1 MTHSER
7 GAVLVT
13 GAAGFIGS
21 HLCEALRAQGRWVIG
36 IDNFHPFYDESLKR
50 ANVAAAGLGGPDAP
64 LLELDV
70 CDQTAVGAALL
81 KYRPESIIHLAARA
95 GVRPSIEEPVG
106 YAHTNITGTA
116 VMLDAAAR
124 AGCARFVHASS
135 SSVYGNCPSA
145 PFRED
150 MDVSEPISPY
160 AATKRANELQA
171 FTHHR
176 LTGMPVACLRFFTVY
191 GPRQRPDLAI
201 GQFMRAAAEGRPI
214 RMFGDGSTSRDFTYV
229 GDVIAG
235 IMAALDRIDTHGF
248 RIWNLG
254 SDRPVRLSEL
264 IERIGRTVGGPLR
277 VERLPPQS
285 GDVERTWADLSRA
298 KAELGYAPSTGLD
311 EGLERQW
318 ASMRFGSPVKA

>member
-21 HLCEALRAQGRWVIG
+21 HLCEALRAQGRPVIG
-36 IDNFHPFYDESLKR
+36 IDNFHAFYDPSVKR
-50 ANVAAAGLGGPDAP
+50 ANAAAAGLGGADAP

-70 CDQTAVGAALL
+70 CDESAMRAAFDE
-81 KYRPESIIHLAARA
+81 YRPESIVHLAARA
-95 GVRPSIEEPVG
+95 GVRPSIEDPVG

-116 VMLDAAAR
+116 VLLHQAAR
-124 AGCARFVHASS
+124 AGCARFIHASS
-135 SSVYGNCPSA
+135 SSVYGNCPTA

-201 GQFMRAAAEGRPI
+201 GQFMRAAAEGRSI

-229 GDVIAG
+229 GDVVSG
-235 IMAALDRIDTHGF
+235 ILAALQRIDRHGF
-248 RIWNLG
+248 RVWNLG

-264 IERIGRTVGGPLR
+264 IERIGKTVGGPLR

-285 GDVERTWADLSRA
+285 GDVERTWADLTRA
-298 KAELGYAPSTGLD
+298 KAELGYSPSIGLD

-318 ASMRFGSPVKA
+318 ASINRGGRGA